1 NQDKTLTA
9 KKSYFI
15 LNDKIV
21 FLGTGI
27 KSTDSSKNPVTT
39 IENRKANGYTLYTD
53 DKQTKTSKDQQTNS
67 LFLEST
73 DTKKNIGYHFLN
85 KPKITVKK
93 ESHTGKWKE
102 INKSQKDTQ
111 KTDEYYEVTQKHS
124 NSD

>member
-1 NQDKTLTA
+1 MDFENQDKTLTA

-39 IENRKANGYTLYTD
+39 IENRKANDYKLYKD
-53 DKQTKTSKDQQTNS
+53 DTQTTNSDNQETNS

-73 DTKKNIGYHFLN
+73 NSTQNNIGYHF
-85 KPKITVKK
+85 
-93 ESHTGKWKE
+93 
-102 INKSQKDTQ
+102 
-111 KTDEYYEVTQKHS
+111 
-124 NSD
+124 

>member
-1 NQDKTLTA
+1 DTDDKKSSKTFVGGTKVDDQHASIGMDFENQDKTLTA

-53 DKQTKTSKDQQTNS
+53 DKQTTNS
-67 LFLEST
+67 DNQE
-73 DTKKNIGYHFLN
+73 N
-85 KPKITVKK
+85 
-93 ESHTGKWKE
+93 
-102 INKSQKDTQ
+102 
-111 KTDEYYEVTQKHS
+111 
-124 NSD
+124 NS

>member
-1 NQDKTLTA
+1 FWATADMKRLAGTTTLDNEEPKENKNSDKTFVGGTKFDDQHASIGMDFENQDKTLTA

-53 DKQTKTSKDQQTNS
+53 DK
-67 LFLEST
+67 
-73 DTKKNIGYHFLN
+73 
-85 KPKITVKK
+85 
-93 ESHTGKWKE
+93 
-102 INKSQKDTQ
+102 
-111 KTDEYYEVTQKHS
+111 
-124 NSD
+124 

>member
-1 NQDKTLTA
+1 MDFENQDKTLTA

-53 DKQTKTSKDQQTNS
+53 DKQTTTSNDQETNS
-67 LFLEST
+67 VFLEST
-73 DTKKNIGYHFLN
+73 DTKKKHRLSFFKRIENN
-85 KPKITVKK
+85 CKK
-93 ESHTGKWKE
+93 R
-102 INKSQKDTQ
+102 KS
-111 KTDEYYEVTQKHS
+111 YW
-124 NSD
+124 